1 MKTYEKY
8 LIEKT
13 EDDKYVCAKNGNN
26 PGRCF
31 WSGNKPVKQK
41 SGKLTCP
48 VCGGDA
54 VKNWEYKG
62 KKK

>member
-8 LIEKT
+8 IT
-13 EDDKYVCAKNGNN
+13 ELAKDDKYICAKNGNN
-26 PGRCF
+26 RSCF

-62 KKK
+62 KK